1 MKRNKEQA
9 KELLRRYFE
18 AETSD
23 AEERWLRAFLASEEA
38 VGPEF
43 DEARAVMSFLVVG
56 RRRRPSRL
64 SIGKM
69 TAWAASFIAAI
80 SLGIGWLVFQER
92 NECVAYV
99 YGEKVTNTEIVMG
112 HMQESLQEM
121 KQAGAVDVA
130 SQLGT
135 ILNTL
140 ENEEAQ

>member
-64 SIGKM
+64 SIGKV
-69 TAWAASFIAAI
+69 TAWRPLS
-80 SLGIGWLVFQER
+80 
-92 NECVAYV
+92 
-99 YGEKVTNTEIVMG
+99 
-112 HMQESLQEM
+112 
-121 KQAGAVDVA
+121 
-130 SQLGT
+130 
-135 ILNTL
+135 
-140 ENEEAQ
+140 

>member
-1 MKRNKEQA
+1 M
-9 KELLRRYFE
+9 
-18 AETSD
+18 
-23 AEERWLRAFLASEEA
+23 
-38 VGPEF
+38 
-43 DEARAVMSFLVVG
+43 
-56 RRRRPSRL
+56 
-64 SIGKM
+64 
-69 TAWAASFIAAI
+69 AASFIAAI

-121 KQAGAVDVA
+121 KQAEAVDVA